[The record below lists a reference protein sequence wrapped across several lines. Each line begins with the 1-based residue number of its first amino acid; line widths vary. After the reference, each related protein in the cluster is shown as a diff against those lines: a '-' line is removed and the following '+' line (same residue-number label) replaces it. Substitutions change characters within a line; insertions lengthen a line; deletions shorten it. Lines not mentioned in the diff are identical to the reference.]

1 LAVCRLIQHPPDKF
15 YTAILFGV
23 SFMALEIFGL
33 LAAILQHWRI
43 LEGIT
48 KNPLT
53 FPAVKPLVMIKAMLL
68 RFIGLL
74 AFIPVLLFQ
83 RLLVGRQ
90 E

>member
-1 LAVCRLIQHPPDKF
+1 
-15 YTAILFGV
+15 
-23 SFMALEIFGL
+23 MALGILGL
-33 LAAILQHWRI
+33 LAAIFSIGLLWQA
-43 LEGIT
+43 L

-53 FPAVKPLVMIKAMLL
+53 FPAVKPLVMITAILL

-74 AFIPVLLFQ
+74 AFVAVLRFQ